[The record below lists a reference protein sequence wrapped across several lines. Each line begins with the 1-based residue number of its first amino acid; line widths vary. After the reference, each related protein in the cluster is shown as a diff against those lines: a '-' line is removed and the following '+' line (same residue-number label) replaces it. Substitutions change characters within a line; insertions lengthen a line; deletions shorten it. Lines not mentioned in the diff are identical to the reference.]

1 MDRRTCECGDTIAYA
16 GTKDNG
22 VYLCIMSEWE
32 AEHSTHEQVSA
43 EHCTNIRMY
52 RKHTKGED
60 IV

>member
-1 MDRRTCECGDTIAYA
+1 MIQRNCECGDTLKIA
-16 GTKDNG
+16 GSNDNL
-22 VYLCIMSEWE
+22 VESLLKQWDHC
-32 AEHSTHEQVSA
+32 HSSHEQVSA